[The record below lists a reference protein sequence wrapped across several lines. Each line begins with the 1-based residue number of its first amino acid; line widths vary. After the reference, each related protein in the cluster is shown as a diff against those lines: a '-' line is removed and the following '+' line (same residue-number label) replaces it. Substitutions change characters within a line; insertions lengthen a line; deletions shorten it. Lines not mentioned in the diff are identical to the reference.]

1 MWGMETN
8 QFGIIHIW
16 FCILWLNNIC
26 NQRLSVPL
34 TINVDRRRNKSAC
47 AMGIGHGGF
56 EQRTVDG
63 QFQFMV
69 TAHSALAN
77 LITLCLANG
86 DTKCR
91 VPLLSTYACP
101 GGRKHDLETFTW
113 LKFSL

>member
-1 MWGMETN
+1 M
-8 QFGIIHIW
+8 
-16 FCILWLNNIC
+16 
-26 NQRLSVPL
+26 
-34 TINVDRRRNKSAC
+34 D
-47 AMGIGHGGF
+47 IGHGGF

-69 TAHSALAN
+69 TAHSALLAN

-91 VPLLSTYACP
+91 VPLLSTYAYCP